1 MGRIV
6 SICCNILMLLFPSS
20 SLLLPLPLPSLLFTF
35 KMEHVII
42 DSERDALSWAHLS
55 FSHASLLS
63 LLHLCLISLPP
74 LSPLLY
80 LPCDVELVIINTSE
94 YSGGSREMT
103 SPSSLFSFLSSPSP
117 PPLLSFSSLLFSSLP
132 FPSLPSSPPLLHVPW
147 KIELTGTVLRRGP
160 AVNCWEVLAIMRQAL
175 RRERGEEEE
184 EGEEVGEGRS
194 MGWCCQRGEER
205 RGEERRSRH
214 HISSTEVH
222 ELHNF

>member
-94 YSGGSREMT
+94 HSGGSREMT
-103 SPSSLFSFLSSPSP
+103 SPSSLFSFFSSPSP
-117 PPLLSFSSLLFSSLP
+117 PPLLSFSPLLLFSSLLFSSLL
-132 FPSLPSSPPLLHVPW
+132 FSSLLSPSPSRTLEDRTHRHRVEEGPCSQLLG
-147 KIELTGTVLRRGP
+147 GTRNHEAGV
-160 AVNCWEVLAIMRQAL
+160 
-175 RRERGEEEE
+175 E
-184 EGEEVGEGRS
+184 EGEG
-194 MGWCCQRGEER
+194 R
-205 RGEERRSRH
+205 RGRGGRRGG
-214 HISSTEVH
+214 
-222 ELHNF
+222 